1 MSQGVSHISSFSS
14 LESLHTGSGRLL
26 TLHLE
31 KADSVIWPSLVV
43 GPVPENISPLPTGI
57 YPWELDSLSE
67 AQYNLDPT
75 SLVLIG
81 LDLYDIRKA
90 KEDAFEHFM

>member
-1 MSQGVSHISSFSS
+1 M
-14 LESLHTGSGRLL
+14 
-26 TLHLE
+26 
-31 KADSVIWPSLVV
+31 DSA
-43 GPVPENISPLPTGI
+43 
-57 YPWELDSLSE
+57 SE

-90 KEDAFEHFM
+90 KEDAFEYFM